1 MPERAALFRIAK
13 ATGNWDVDKLEEDM
27 PAALVVEWNEYL
39 NWELAQYARAIMG
52 ALPGAGLLAGSGGGG
67 GAVKIT
73 DPAEIAAFLGRIG
86 NG

>member
-1 MPERAALFRIAK
+1 
-13 ATGNWDVDKLEEDM
+13 LEEDM

-39 NWELAQYARAIMG
+39 NWELAQYAMAIMS
-52 ALPGAGLLAGSGGGG
+52 ALPGAGQMAASGGGG
-67 GAVKIT
+67 GAVKLT

>member
-1 MPERAALFRIAK
+1 
-13 ATGNWDVDKLEEDM
+13 M

-39 NWELAQYARAIMG
+39 DWELAQYARAIMG
-52 ALPGAGLLAGSGGGG
+52 ALPGAGQMAASGGGGGG
-67 GAVKIT
+67 GAVKLT